1 MIFPDSSNE
10 DINDM
15 DLSMFC
21 DKNEVIRKSDSVEQ
35 HCPLMPYEDV
45 DEMME
50 YYNEKRLCVC
60 ADGYVR
66 HPDGYCST
74 PQVSLGA
81 PFDHDSSSDSSSKA
95 IVDVFHESSDNKLN
109 YLDKSIFCHKNEVVR
124 TDERRE
130 QYCFN
135 HPLAE
140 KDEIDTSLV
149 KSVCICAD
157 GYVRHVDGFCST
169 KNRCFIINRFK

>member
-1 MIFPDSSNE
+1 MLSSNIRGIFIVAALCISFSGGAPFENDVPRARKVPLSTMIFPDSSNE

-45 DEMME
+45 DEMTE

-74 PQVSLGA
+74 PQGC
-81 PFDHDSSSDSSSKA
+81 K
-95 IVDVFHESSDNKLN
+95 I
-109 YLDKSIFCHKNEVVR
+109 
-124 TDERRE
+124 
-130 QYCFN
+130 
-135 HPLAE
+135 
-140 KDEIDTSLV
+140 
-149 KSVCICAD
+149 
-157 GYVRHVDGFCST
+157 GFRL
-169 KNRCFIINRFK
+169 K